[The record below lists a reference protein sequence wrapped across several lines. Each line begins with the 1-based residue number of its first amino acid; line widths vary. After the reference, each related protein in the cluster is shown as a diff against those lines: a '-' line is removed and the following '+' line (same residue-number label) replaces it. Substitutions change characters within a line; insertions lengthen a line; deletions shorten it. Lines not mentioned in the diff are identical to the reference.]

1 MTVVVCRLSVAAAI
15 LAAAFV
21 SCRSLGSGIPFKPL
35 RTTTPEAAQQELAAI
50 GARVGALRSMMHVR
64 ATVGGKTQT
73 FSARLA
79 VDKPQRMEMTVF
91 TPIGTTAATIW
102 ADGNEVSFVN
112 NVEGTS
118 WQGSAEDLARS
129 LAFYSADLVPMEMAM
144 LIMGFPSQRVT
155 DFEFAATGLRRAAT
169 GDVVVTFEPAVFPPV
184 HVTIKRGNDVV
195 EIRHLEMLA
204 GK

>member
-1 MTVVVCRLSVAAAI
+1 MKSSAVRIIFAAA

-21 SCRSLGSGIPFKPL
+21 SCRSLGSGVPL
-35 RTTTPEAAQQELAAI
+35 QPLKTTTPEMAQAELLDRGMKVA
-50 GARVGALRSMMHVR
+50 ALRSMMRVR
-64 ATVGGKTQT
+64 ATVDGKTQS

-79 VDKPQRMEMTVF
+79 VDKPARMEMTIF

-102 ADGNEVSFVN
+102 ANGNEVSFVN

-118 WQGSAEDLARS
+118 WQGSAEDLAKS
-129 LAFYSADLVPMEMAM
+129 LAFYSADLLPIEMAM
-144 LIMGFPSQRVT
+144 LIMGFPPARRDVNF
-155 DFEFAATGLRRAAT
+155 DFAQAGLRRASI
-169 GDVVVTFEPAVFPPV
+169 GDVVVEFEPPVFPPADV
-184 HVTIKRGNDVV
+184 RITRGKDVV